1 MCTLRVSLRGIT
13 GPTDAINYATASRA
27 QLRRRLVLIISP
39 FGGPLEIFANSRPA
53 GDTMEILRCRPARY
67 DRSRGK
73 EGVTSRELPEGG
85 FVPLIPGTI
94 GTRSRGTLLARE
106 AATIRR
112 GRFKKVLPRGPLA
125 FIATAS
131 PCDKCWLICNRI
143 IEYFTLLLFFR
154 LLHSPFFRRDSSR
167 DKHLFVSF
175 HFKVFLLYL
184 TREEKGIFVGG
195 IEGGEIVVLS
205 TFLFPFDR

>member
-1 MCTLRVSLRGIT
+1 MCALRVSLRGIT

-39 FGGPLEIFANSRPA
+39 FGGPLEIFANSRLA

-106 AATIRR
+106 AATTIPR
-112 GRFKKVLPRGPLA
+112 GRFKTCCPGVV
-125 FIATAS
+125 S
-131 PCDKCWLICNRI
+131 
-143 IEYFTLLLFFR
+143 LLLQR
-154 LLHSPFFRRDSSR
+154 VPSVTSA
-167 DKHLFVSF
+167 
-175 HFKVFLLYL
+175 
-184 TREEKGIFVGG
+184 G
-195 IEGGEIVVLS
+195 
-205 TFLFPFDR
+205 